1 MQSTLD
7 RFMSKVKVDDFTGC
21 WEWQRY
27 KNSNGYG
34 VTKHNGKT
42 VMAHR
47 AFYEMYNGG
56 IPEGL
61 IILHACD
68 NPSCVNPDHLTTG
81 TRSDN
86 MIDMVSKKRQ
96 RNQTLDVESVKII
109 KGFLARRSLSS
120 TGRMEYGASRFI
132 ADWFGV
138 SRETVTQ
145 IISGRIWFHVK

>member
-7 RFMSKVKVDDFTGC
+7 RFMSKVKVDESTGC

-27 KNSNGYG
+27 KNIHGYG
-34 VTKHNGKT
+34 MTKHNNKT
-42 VMAHR
+42 VMSHR
-47 AFYEMYNGG
+47 VSYEIHKGG
-56 IPEGL
+56 IPKGL

-86 MIDMVSKKRQ
+86 MIDMVNKQRQ
-96 RNQTLDVESVKII
+96 GNQTLDIESVKII
-109 KGFLARRSLSS
+109 KGFLARRSLSK

-132 ADWFGV
+132 ANWFGV
-138 SRETVTQ
+138 SRETITQ
-145 IISGRIWFHVK
+145 IISGRSWSHIN